1 MKILMFR
8 KFSTRRYLSL
18 VLGSLAFLIVLSM
31 PCIPLV
37 ADESEEQ
44 TLEQQKC
51 LEVMKSK
58 GTEASLTIVPV
69 VIAGTPMGRVAQV
82 VGLFLERAGMTNL
95 EIGTSEFRP
104 EERADFQQVVTS
116 FSEFVRKNPMKTDYV
131 LYGEFIGGAKTG
143 VEEVRGIV
151 VDKTGKVIWLDR
163 QTPEDDAFKKAQP
176 QDPMSCAYFLVE
188 RLCTQLGLED
198 PMRKDAPEGKIA
210 KMLREQSGVPPESE
224 LKAMAER
231 QKELKKVTATATL
244 TVFPVHLLVLD
255 IVSEEGAAHL
265 VKMINDAGLLKAVV
279 AKEKPMVE
287 IKKDPNEAKVLWSMA
302 DSFRNYIRDHKPN
315 TEYVLYAGYHLEPQ
329 AEPKVRY
336 VHFVVCDK
344 NGEWVIIDL
353 QNNHHTDFNSINP
366 QSREDC
372 DRLVIKRLEKNLR

>member
-18 VLGSLAFLIVLSM
+18 VLGCLVFLIVLSM
-31 PCIPLV
+31 LWILSA

-44 TLEQQKC
+44 TLEQQKR

-58 GTEASLTIVPV
+58 GAEASLTIVPLV
-69 VIAGTPMGRVAQV
+69 MAGTPVGRVAQV

-95 EIGTSEFRP
+95 EIGTAEFLP
-104 EERADFQQVVTS
+104 EEKADFQQVVTS

-131 LYGEFIGGAKTG
+131 LYGEFIGTPKTG

-151 VDKTGKVIWLDR
+151 VDKIGKVVWLDR

-176 QDPMSCAYFLVE
+176 QDPMSCSYFLVE
-188 RLCTQLGLED
+188 CLCTQLGLED

-210 KMLREQSGVPPESE
+210 KMFREQSGIPPESE

-231 QKELKKVTATATL
+231 KKELKKVAATTTL
-244 TVFPVHLLVLD
+244 TVFPVRILD

-265 VKMINDAGLLKAVV
+265 VKMINDSGLLKAVV
-279 AKEKPMVE
+279 AKEQPMLE
-287 IKKDPNEAKVLWSMA
+287 IKKDINEQKVLWSMA

-315 TEYVLYAGYHLEPQ
+315 TEYVLYADYMLNPQ
-329 AEPKVRY
+329 EEPKVLF

-344 NGEWVIIDL
+344 NGEWAIVDL
-353 QNNHHTDFNSINP
+353 QNNHHTDFKSINP

-372 DRLVIKRLEKNLR
+372 DQLVIKRLEKNLR